1 MAGSSGYRADS
12 PISTTIE
19 VDDYD
24 EYNDKDDPK
33 RRISN
38 ITTTSVSSFPDS
50 AWPSESDAPGPFYPT
65 SKSRPTYRVGS
76 LRRSPLPERLSPSSL
91 RPPRHTSHRPRSRGE
106 GDRPRSR
113 GEDGRPRSREED
125 VVHYGPQPEI
135 PAPLVLLHVT
145 VLPPRL
151 PWNRTVLDA
160 ILPPELKRQFGVLRA
175 ATSGLVAQRGILI
188 AHPREEFELLEE
200 SVLEALDLL
209 PERIGYDGQYRPR
222 TPNTVTEG
230 EANDEE
236 TEMSICNTC
245 QRVHVGDAWY
255 TRVYAANGLMRAGAW
270 SACFSEMERVDC
282 EVRPCI
288 SEHICRR
295 LDEMQLAEDI
305 ANQRGSH
312 DPATRSKH
320 ELQSAGRPKQQLQSQ
335 IMAPDQGQ
343 AAVVTDQ
350 QHNPNSQ
357 SKPSTVS
364 RHATG
369 PYNDLPPIY
378 QAKDVPLSL
387 LLRNYLYLV
396 LRDRRNLAIFF
407 LALTLLASTIYGMLA
422 PREFVAN
429 EINLSTSQVQAVD
442 EPSIPPVPMPMMDV
456 GHGKRH
462 PMWRKDDSE
471 PQLDDD
477 HAKLYLV
484 GKTSDMEQDAETTP
498 RGVPQDPSIRTTAT
512 ATARVAVKSLLAS
525 TDDGVLPLQTSA
537 FSSALAF
544 PPLLQELGQCP
555 QTTGKLE
562 LKYATMT
569 KVSAS
574 SFSFSNS
581 ESVISE
587 RATFVYLPFL
597 SFFGVE

>member
-1 MAGSSGYRADS
+1 MAGLSGYRADS

-50 AWPSESDAPGPFYPT
+50 AWPSESDVPGPFYST
-65 SKSRPTYRVGS
+65 SKSRPAYRVGS

-106 GDRPRSR
+106 GGRPRSR
-113 GEDGRPRSREED
+113 GEDGRPRSRGED
-125 VVHYGPQPEI
+125 VAHHDTQQET

-151 PWNRTVLDA
+151 PWSRTVLDA
-160 ILPPELKRQFGVLRA
+160 MLPPELKRQFGVLRA
-175 ATSGLVAQRGILI
+175 VTSGLVAQRGILI

-230 EANDEE
+230 EADDEE

-305 ANQRGSH
+305 ANERGGH
-312 DPATRSKH
+312 DLATQSRH
-320 ELQSAGRPKQQLQSQ
+320 ELQPAEKPKQRLQSQ
-335 IMAPDQGQ
+335 IMAPDQGPT
-343 AAVVTDQ
+343 AVTTDT
-350 QHNPNSQ
+350 QHNLKTQ
-357 SKPSTVS
+357 SKSFTIVTPAS
-364 RHATG
+364 A
-369 PYNDLPPIY
+369 PYYDLPTIY

-396 LRDRRNLAIFF
+396 FRDRRNLAIFF
-407 LALTLLASTIYGMLA
+407 LALTLLASTFYGMLA
-422 PREFVAN
+422 PQDFVTN
-429 EINLSTSQVQAVD
+429 EVSLSTSQVQAVN
-442 EPSIPPVPMPMMDV
+442 EPSIPPASVPPIDV

-462 PMWRKDDSE
+462 PMWRKDDPE
-471 PQLDDD
+471 PQDKTEHVELSIS
-477 HAKLYLV
+477 
-484 GKTSDMEQDAETTP
+484 GKMSDRERYVELMP
-498 RGVPQDPSIRTTAT
+498 RGVAKDPAIQAVAIAIAS
-512 ATARVAVKSLLAS
+512 VAVTGLHTS
-525 TDDGVLPLQTSA
+525 TDVGLLPLQTSA
-537 FSSALAF
+537 FSSAPVFL
-544 PPLLQELGQCP
+544 PLLQEPGQCRP
-555 QTTGKLE
+555 DDWK
-562 LKYATMT
+562 
-569 KVSAS
+569 S
-574 SFSFSNS
+574 
-581 ESVISE
+581 
-587 RATFVYLPFL
+587 
-597 SFFGVE
+597 

>member
-24 EYNDKDDPK
+24 GYNDKDDPK

-50 AWPSESDAPGPFYPT
+50 AWPSESDVPEPFYPT

-91 RPPRHTSHRPRSRGE
+91 RPPRHTPQRPRSRGE
-106 GDRPRSR
+106 GGRPRSR
-113 GEDGRPRSREED
+113 GDDGRPKSREED
-125 VVHYGPQPEI
+125 VVHQET

-160 ILPPELKRQFGVLRA
+160 ALPPELKRQFGVLRA

-230 EANDEE
+230 EVDDEE

-245 QRVHVGDAWY
+245 QRIHVGDAWY

-282 EVRPCI
+282 EIRPCI

-305 ANQRGSH
+305 ANERGSH
-312 DPATRSKH
+312 DPATQARC
-320 ELQSAGRPKQQLQSQ
+320 EPESAAAPKQHIQSRL
-335 IMAPDQGQ
+335 MAPDREGT
-343 AAVVTDQ
+343 AVATDK
-350 QHNPNSQ
+350 QHNPKIQ
-357 SKPSTVS
+357 SKLSTTS
-364 RHATG
+364 T
-369 PYNDLPPIY
+369 PYDDLPPIY

-407 LALTLLASTIYGMLA
+407 LALTLLVCTFCGMSA
-422 PREFVAN
+422 PQEFVTTK
-429 EINLSTSQVQAVD
+429 ISLSTSQVQAVN
-442 EPSIPPVPMPMMDV
+442 EPSIPPTPMPPRDV
-456 GHGKRH
+456 GHGKRY
-462 PMWRKDDSE
+462 PMWKQE
-471 PQLDDD
+471 AP
-477 HAKLYLV
+477 K
-484 GKTSDMEQDAETTP
+484 
-498 RGVPQDPSIRTTAT
+498 PQDEIEHVELSIAGDVSNIERYVESMPREITRNPVTSTTAIATET
-512 ATARVAVKSLLAS
+512 AAITSLGTSSDAGLLS
-525 TDDGVLPLQTSA
+525 LQSSA
-537 FSSALAF
+537 FSSAPMF
-544 PPLLQELGQCP
+544 LLDETVQCRP
-555 QTTGKLE
+555 NAQQ
-562 LKYATMT
+562 
-569 KVSAS
+569 S
-574 SFSFSNS
+574 
-581 ESVISE
+581 
-587 RATFVYLPFL
+587 
-597 SFFGVE
+597 